1 VDKFTL
7 AWEKSLISTLEEIR
21 QEVLANQTYQ
31 MVYNVARRLVS
42 VLLLSLVLYSVK
54 RCTQS

>member
-21 QEVLANQTYQ
+21 QEVRANQTYQ
-31 MVYNVARRLVS
+31 MVYNVARRFVS
-42 VLLLSLVLYSVK
+42 LLLFLMYFIHPKDSF
-54 RCTQS
+54 